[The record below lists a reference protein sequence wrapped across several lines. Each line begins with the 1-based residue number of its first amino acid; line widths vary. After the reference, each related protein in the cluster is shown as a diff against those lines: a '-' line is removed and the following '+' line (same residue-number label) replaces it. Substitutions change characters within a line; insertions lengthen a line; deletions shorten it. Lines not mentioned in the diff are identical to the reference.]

1 MVACGYRHSMLC
13 CEHAAPPQARSAP
26 ELARGGRGAEAAEA
40 EAPRLVASVWA
51 WGWGRHG
58 QLGLGGWADALT
70 PQLLPARAFGGRRV
84 AQLCLGGR
92 HSLAIT
98 AEGAVFAFGRD
109 DDGQLGLGAAGA
121 KCIPTL
127 LLAERGTAGQLGG
140 EAAASGAGW
149 AHTALL
155 LRQPRGAAPLP
166 QQQAAARGDGDGLPS
181 LQAITM
187 GTPSWREA
195 WLEQWRAGPPVF
207 VRGDLE
213 GLCGQLLGTTIQF
226 MLMPTMLGESCG
238 FSSTLLREE
247 LLPGVGS
254 VYLLG
259 HLAFGL
265 QGVALGKRT
274 GRPATALPM
283 GVNIVPFFACTHLLT
298 HAPLA
303 TTPFPAGYH
312 PIHPY
317 LALGGGCSLQSR
329 R

>member
-1 MVACGYRHSMLC
+1 M
-13 CEHAAPPQARSAP
+13 
-26 ELARGGRGAEAAEA
+26 
-40 EAPRLVASVWA
+40 
-51 WGWGRHG
+51 
-58 QLGLGGWADALT
+58 
-70 PQLLPARAFGGRRV
+70 

-166 QQQAAARGDGDGLPS
+166 QQQAAACGDGDGLPS

-265 QGVALGKRT
+265 QAGARGMHAASTVCTRHATVYCACMYSMHGPPTSGHPTFTLQGVALGKRT